1 MDHTGDDRTV
11 SVLFGN
17 TWQDVNASVYAAVS
31 AIVSSVV
38 NGVDPSLAPRVRKAI
53 LTAYM
58 IQSRQTM
65 DMEVVDTVCRQ
76 AEAGHLT
83 WQGVERV
90 RRDGK
95 EAGTFVDTMPGY
107 HGGEGADGSVILPF
121 CDGRY
126 RCLICENGI
135 GHNGMGY
142 TDAQHV
148 PCSDRPMHMGVWG
161 CQLGMQ
167 SRYGNPCGAGTIPG
181 ICTDTEVMY
190 NHYAWSRRYPVGPDG
205 VFPVGRSH
213 IGLHPAM
220 LTIPELA
227 RKVRPEDLV
236 VAASNVSKCIPVAR
250 YTVDGSPCG
259 VHAFDLS
266 GTATMMPL
274 RAGRWCAHCRDA
286 HARGVGAPPA
296 RSVSRCLQV
305 NHTVCTNG
313 RVHQVTC
320 CTGSEIGCPLMARA
334 ALAVMDRIAGS
345 SKSPGR
351 CDKILP
357 LCTGHYACLI
367 CKTRP
372 VTRAKVAKQL
382 CRDWRAHMPTAQ
394 QHGEHAV
401 VHYRECSDTDMMCVA
416 CRP

>member
-1 MDHTGDDRTV
+1 MLVSIDGSASASLLILSSSLLTV
-11 SVLFGN
+11 KYKQSHYFVCGLV
-17 TWQDVNASVYAAVS
+17 W
-31 AIVSSVV
+31 
-38 NGVDPSLAPRVRKAI
+38 PPLAGSTP
-53 LTAYM
+53 
-58 IQSRQTM
+58 
-65 DMEVVDTVCRQ
+65 CP
-76 AEAGHLT
+76 
-83 WQGVERV
+83 ERV

-107 HGGEGADGSVILPF
+107 HGGEGSDGSVILPF

-148 PCSDRPMHMGVWG
+148 PCSDRPLHMGVWG

-167 SRYGNPCGAGTIPG
+167 SRYGNPCGAGTSPG

-250 YTVDGSPCG
+250 YTVETFT
-259 VHAFDLS
+259 VTHV
-266 GTATMMPL
+266 
-274 RAGRWCAHCRDA
+274 RHHRH
-286 HARGVGAPPA
+286 H
-296 RSVSRCLQV
+296 RC
-305 NHTVCTNG
+305 
-313 RVHQVTC
+313 
-320 CTGSEIGCPLMARA
+320 
-334 ALAVMDRIAGS
+334 
-345 SKSPGR
+345 
-351 CDKILP
+351 
-357 LCTGHYACLI
+357 
-367 CKTRP
+367 
-372 VTRAKVAKQL
+372 
-382 CRDWRAHMPTAQ
+382 
-394 QHGEHAV
+394 
-401 VHYRECSDTDMMCVA
+401 
-416 CRP
+416 